1 MSALTNPNAPHNQP
15 FRLNGRRNSKAH
27 AWYKRG
33 TNNNPQKKGGN

>member
-1 MSALTNPNAPHNQP
+1 MSALRNPNAPHNQAFQMKGRP
-15 FRLNGRRNSKAH
+15 NGKAR